1 MSNKI
6 SAVINTYNAAA
17 TLEATL
23 RSVQQFDEVVVC
35 DMEST
40 DDTVAIATRYGCK
53 VVTFPKGDLHIVE
66 PARNFAIRA
75 AAHEWVLVLDADEVV
90 TDELRAYLYTQVND
104 PYCPDGLFVPRK
116 NFFMGRFMHATYPDY
131 ILRFMRRDKADWS
144 PEIHSTPEI
153 EGSVKRIPRDRKE
166 LALVHLAPN
175 TLQDRLTK
183 TNTYTEYELEKKKDK
198 RYGIGALLWRPFF
211 RFFKSY
217 VMKQGFRDGLPGFIW
232 AVYEGIYQFALVS
245 KHVERKRMNQS

>member
-1 MSNKI
+1 MDKI
-6 SAVINTYNAAA
+6 SVVINTYNAAEH
-17 TLEATL
+17 LEKVVAA
-23 RSVQQFDEVVVC
+23 VKGFDEILVC

-40 DDTVAIATRYGCK
+40 DETVAIARRNGCR
-53 VVTFPKGDLHIVE
+53 VVTFPKGKHTIVE
-66 PARNFAIRA
+66 PARQFAIES
-75 AAHEWVLVLDADEVV
+75 AAHEWVLVIDADEIV
-90 TDELRAYLYTQVND
+90 TPQLREYLYRRIAEEG
-104 PYCPDGLFVPRK
+104 CPHCIWLPRK
-116 NFFMGRFMHATYPDY
+116 NSFMGRFMHATYPDY

-198 RYGIGALLWRPFF
+198 RYGIGALLWRPFV

-217 VMKQGFRDGLPGFIW
+217 VMKQGFRDGLPGLIW
-232 AVYEGIYQFALVS
+232 AVYEGIYQFALGS